1 MPYIKVDDRA
11 KFKEAIEEIFALDL
25 STPGEMN
32 YLITCICQIYQANQ
46 GESYATH
53 NEIVGVLECVKQE
66 WYRKQTVPYEEK
78 KIVENGDVSIV
89 EE

>member
-1 MPYIKVDDRA
+1 MPYIKMDDRV

-25 STPGEMN
+25 NTPGEMN

-66 WYRKQTVPYEEK
+66 WVRCQLGPYEEK
-78 KIVENGDVSIV
+78 KKLENGDVHV
-89 EE
+89 EG